1 MTRRIRHPRAAG
13 LQGTRAGAVSRL
25 LAIAIDVGVAWGV
38 FIVGFAS
45 AGLVWDFLHSGSV
58 QLASP
63 GPLVTALLTSAVF
76 VLLLT
81 FGWSTTG
88 RSVGKQVMGLRVVTA
103 AAGRLPV
110 VTALLRAIGYV
121 VLPIGGVWM
130 LFSRRNATLQDRFC
144 GTVVVYDWI
153 PETAPVAARV
163 PGPTPASG
171 RSAP

>member
-1 MTRRIRHPRAAG
+1 MTRRIRDVRAAG
-13 LQGTRAGAVSRL
+13 LQGTRAGVVSRL

-58 QLASP
+58 QLGSP

-88 RSVGKQVMGLRVVTA
+88 RSVGKQVMGLRVVTDA
-103 AAGRLPV
+103 ADRLPLA
-110 VTALLRAIGYV
+110 TALLRAIGYV
-121 VLPIGGVWM
+121 VFPIGGVWAF
-130 LFSRRNATLQDRFC
+130 LSRRNATLQDRFC

-153 PETAPVAARV
+153 PEATPVAPRV
-163 PGPTPASG
+163 PEATPASG
-171 RSAP
+171 THAP